1 MNAVKIHSDCGAQE
15 NKICYCF
22 HLFPFHL
29 PWSDGTRCRELSFL
43 NVKLYVRFQFS
54 FTLIKRLFK
63 SSLLSAVK
71 VVSSAYLR
79 LLLFLPAILIPA
91 CASSSPAFRMMYSAY
106 ELNKQG
112 DDIKPCC
119 SPLQILRQSVIPC
132 HFNCCYMTCIQ
143 VSQETGK
150 VVW

>member
-1 MNAVKIHSDCGAQE
+1 MAAVTICSDFGAQE
-15 NKICYCF
+15 NEICQF
-22 HLFPFHL
+22 AFFSLLFAMILGF
-29 PWSDGTRCRELSFL
+29 WMLSFKPAFIL
-43 NVKLYVRFQFS
+43 FS
-54 FTLIKRLFK
+54 FTLNERLF
-63 SSLLSAVK
+63 SS
-71 VVSSAYLR
+71 SSFYDIIIVWYVYMR
-79 LLLFLPAILIPA
+79 LLIFLLAILIPA
-91 CASSSPAFRMMYSAY
+91 CDTSSPAFRMMYSAY

>member
-1 MNAVKIHSDCGAQE
+1 M
-15 NKICYCF
+15 
-22 HLFPFHL
+22 
-29 PWSDGTRCRELSFL
+29 
-43 NVKLYVRFQFS
+43 
-54 FTLIKRLFK
+54 
-63 SSLLSAVK
+63 
-71 VVSSAYLR
+71 R
-79 LLLFLPAILIPA
+79 LLIFLLAILIPA
-91 CASSSPAFRMMYSAY
+91 CDTSSPAFRMMYSAY

-150 VVW
+150 VVWYFLLFKNRSQFVVNHTKGLE